1 MIQEENILQKNVRLE
16 LEVRDSDLVT
26 INSRGHLESCF
37 VKVMLD
43 KKSVFDCLVAQDL
56 TEDTEVA
63 VQMIGEDRRCLKLR
77 RQVLLSDFDFD
88 DEIELRLFNVDDI
101 IQLTFRND
109 LEEFFVSLKC
119 AELPLSL
126 D

>member
-1 MIQEENILQKNVRLE
+1 M
-16 LEVRDSDLVT
+16 
-26 INSRGHLESCF
+26 
-37 VKVMLD
+37 
-43 KKSVFDCLVAQDL
+43 

-63 VQMIGEDRRCLKLR
+63 VQMISEDRRCLKLR